1 VSDWKDLA
9 APLGLMT
16 DKGVKV
22 DERLQ
27 TNVPGVFAAGDV
39 AEFKGIPYGIWPAA
53 LEQGKIAGIN
63 MAGGEARYEGTT
75 MANTLKVVGIDL
87 ASAGDI
93 DAEDKRE
100 SRIVQDD
107 RIYRK
112 IVLDKG
118 RIIGCIMLGN
128 TTGFHRVTR
137 MMAEKR
143 DVSRMVDQI
152 LEP

>member
-1 VSDWKDLA
+1 
-9 APLGLMT
+9 
-16 DKGVKV
+16 
-22 DERLQ
+22 
-27 TNVPGVFAAGDV
+27 
-39 AEFKGIPYGIWPAA
+39 
-53 LEQGKIAGIN
+53 
-63 MAGGEARYEGTT
+63 